1 MQSLASTREW
11 SAEGTSLN
19 VRTLPE
25 LYRKWE
31 FRQRASLCSVTWVPF
46 RAPEMNRRKKK
57 KKKKKLHCLGQSLPN
72 TKIHCNFLF
81 PSICTC
87 KALIGYR
94 TQQEDCTVD
103 GVCLKKKKKES
114 KKIRHVST
122 FCLGPRSSSSKEN
135 TNRHPKKKKKERTS
149 FKSLQRAEWRG

>member
-11 SAEGTSLN
+11 SVEGTSLN

-31 FRQRASLCSVTWVPF
+31 FRQRASLCSMTWVPF
-46 RAPEMNRRKKK
+46 RAPEMNRR

-72 TKIHCNFLF
+72 TKIHCNFMF
-81 PSICTC
+81 PSSCTSQ
-87 KALIGYR
+87 ALIGCRNTARILYNR
-94 TQQEDCTVD
+94 RCMFKYQS
-103 GVCLKKKKKES
+103 KKKKERER
-114 KKIRHVST
+114 KKIRHVLT

-135 TNRHPKKKKKERTS
+135 TNRLQKKKRKKHIFQE
-149 FKSLQRAEWRG
+149 FKV

>member
-1 MQSLASTREW
+1 MQSLASTRER
-11 SAEGTSLN
+11 SVEGTSLN

-31 FRQRASLCSVTWVPF
+31 FRQRASLCSVTRVPF
-46 RAPEMNRRKKK
+46 RAPEMNRRKK

-94 TQQEDCTVD
+94 IQQEYCTVD
-103 GVCLKKKKKES
+103 GVCLKKKKER
-114 KKIRHVST
+114 KKIRHVLT

-135 TNRHPKKKKKERTS
+135 TKRHPKKRKEHLSRV
-149 FKSLQRAEWRG
+149 